1 MGHRSSRKYV
11 VRLQPVNG
19 GSRALTF
26 EITGNKADK
35 VLALLMPEIEKKEK
49 SIKASSITLERFFI
63 EDETNE

>member
-1 MGHRSSRKYV
+1 MGYRSSRKYV

-35 VLALLMPEIEKKEK
+35 VLALLMPEIDKKEK
-49 SIKASSITLERFFI
+49 EVNATSITLMQFFK
-63 EDETNE
+63 EDGTDD